1 MSSGYHTKSIEE
13 LIDNIRKNVPTKDLL
28 VVPDNASVLDQ
39 LLVLQN
45 ALSHRPPT
53 RSQREERRL
62 VVREEWCERESK
74 RSFNGVFVQDLL
86 EMTRERAKMNFV
98 ESMKDKDI
106 VEEIERRQR
115 QRETKERGRRLKER
129 KKEYKGEGD
138 NNGIYGNDEWRK
150 KRDEIERIR
159 KETREKVLF
168 EAQSKAKMAEKEGER
183 ERMKANRESID
194 RRQEL
199 ERERRDQER
208 QLKEMS
214 QWRRERARRFE
225 QQDKKISEYQE
236 RLEQQRKIL
245 ERERNK
251 KIEEIRNQRL
261 ERYNRMESQ
270 KVKDLEKLG
279 VQLGVGNSGGNG
291 CAEGGGTASSGGID
305 VGIGKMVDSVG
316 GHGGIIFGPEP
327 GMLRKKISGNM
338 KEELDFY
345 LSLEERNLGSGLKFM
360 PQFHGSVVVDGEL
373 YIIMEDLTYGKLKPC
388 VIDMK
393 IGKQT
398 WAPDAPV
405 EKREKMEKKD
415 KNSSSHYLGSRI
427 IGFNRYLVEE
437 DRKVKMGREITKM
450 VSPDQYPKLIRSFF
464 DNGKEIRV
472 DVMKECVNQM
482 ERLVSWWEQQTSFST
497 YSSSLLVVYD
507 GASPVPVVTVKVI
520 DFAHVIN
527 LDGNSKD
534 ENFLF
539 GLRSN
544 LRIFTEIIEEETENR
559 NNKAN
564 DDDVGGGNGVTG
576 EDGGKDAGDKSV
588 APVHLDSVGGHN
600 GIILG
605 PEPGKLMKKISGS
618 MKAEL
623 DFYLS
628 LEKRNL
634 SESFEF
640 MPLFF
645 GSTSLDGELYIIM
658 EDLTY
663 GKLKPCVI
671 DMKIGKQTWAP
682 DAPVE
687 KREKME
693 KKDKNSSSHYL
704 GSRIIGFNRYLVE
717 QDQKVKMMR
726 EVTKMV
732 SPDVYPQLILSFFNN
747 GKEIR
752 LDVMN
757 ESLRQMK
764 RLLAWWEQQTSFA
777 TYSSS
782 LLIVYDG
789 ASTVPVVTIKVI
801 DFAHVIE
808 LNGTS
813 TDENFLFGLR
823 SNVKIFTEIINEE
836 MKRREA
842 AEYPMQTTTTTTT
855 RLEPADELLRD
866 NM

>member
-261 ERYNRMESQ
+261 ERYTMMESQ

-279 VQLGVGNSGGNG
+279 VQLGVGNGGD
-291 CAEGGGTASSGGID
+291 CSVEGGVTASSGGSY
-305 VGIGKMVDSVG
+305 VGVGKMVDSVG

-360 PQFHGSVVVDGEL
+360 PQFHGSVVVDGEC
-373 YIIMEDLTYGKLKPC
+373 ILK
-388 VIDMK
+388 
-393 IGKQT
+393 
-398 WAPDAPV
+398 
-405 EKREKMEKKD
+405 
-415 KNSSSHYLGSRI
+415 S
-427 IGFNRYLVEE
+427 
-437 DRKVKMGREITKM
+437 
-450 VSPDQYPKLIRSFF
+450 
-464 DNGKEIRV
+464 
-472 DVMKECVNQM
+472 
-482 ERLVSWWEQQTSFST
+482 
-497 YSSSLLVVYD
+497 
-507 GASPVPVVTVKVI
+507 
-520 DFAHVIN
+520 
-527 LDGNSKD
+527 
-534 ENFLF
+534 
-539 GLRSN
+539 
-544 LRIFTEIIEEETENR
+544 
-559 NNKAN
+559 
-564 DDDVGGGNGVTG
+564 
-576 EDGGKDAGDKSV
+576 
-588 APVHLDSVGGHN
+588 
-600 GIILG
+600 
-605 PEPGKLMKKISGS
+605 
-618 MKAEL
+618 
-623 DFYLS
+623 
-628 LEKRNL
+628 
-634 SESFEF
+634 
-640 MPLFF
+640 
-645 GSTSLDGELYIIM
+645 
-658 EDLTY
+658 
-663 GKLKPCVI
+663 
-671 DMKIGKQTWAP
+671 
-682 DAPVE
+682 
-687 KREKME
+687 
-693 KKDKNSSSHYL
+693 
-704 GSRIIGFNRYLVE
+704 
-717 QDQKVKMMR
+717 
-726 EVTKMV
+726 
-732 SPDVYPQLILSFFNN
+732 
-747 GKEIR
+747 
-752 LDVMN
+752 
-757 ESLRQMK
+757 
-764 RLLAWWEQQTSFA
+764 
-777 TYSSS
+777 
-782 LLIVYDG
+782 
-789 ASTVPVVTIKVI
+789 
-801 DFAHVIE
+801 
-808 LNGTS
+808 
-813 TDENFLFGLR
+813 
-823 SNVKIFTEIINEE
+823 
-836 MKRREA
+836 
-842 AEYPMQTTTTTTT
+842 
-855 RLEPADELLRD
+855 
-866 NM
+866 